1 MFEYYDWSSLRYEIW
16 ERNNCG
22 LNVSILNVS
31 ILNADELWEDHLG
44 NCVLYTLH
52 IIPSG
57 WIHLSSYLFTVL
69 LLLHYTSILIII
81 NLLHFSVSTNMNTYP
96 FIKIN
101 YNYLLL
107 CLLLL
112 LLLMRFPLM
121 IVYSFGFLLLHSVLL
136 ILKKF
141 KRKEWIETWWTV
153 TGREW

>member
-1 MFEYYDWSSLRYEIW
+1 MIGSAMFEYYDGSSLRYEIW

-22 LNVSILNVS
+22 LNSQCLNS
-31 ILNADELWEDHLG
+31 QCLNSQCWRIREDHLG

-69 LLLHYTSILIII
+69 LHYTSILIII
-81 NLLHFSVSTNMNTYP
+81 NLLHFSVSTKNMNTYP

-107 CLLLL
+107 FL
-112 LLLMRFPLM
+112 LLLMRFSLM
-121 IVYSFGFLLLHSVLL
+121 IVYSFGFLNGYYTLYY
-136 ILKKF
+136 
-141 KRKEWIETWWTV
+141 
-153 TGREW
+153 